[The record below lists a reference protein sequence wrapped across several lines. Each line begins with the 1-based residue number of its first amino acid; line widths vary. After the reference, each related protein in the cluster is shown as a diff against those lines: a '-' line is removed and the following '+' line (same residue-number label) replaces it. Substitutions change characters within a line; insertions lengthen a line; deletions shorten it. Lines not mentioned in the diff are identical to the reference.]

1 MGPPLPMPKKTTIC
15 LRTYHYTFMNPVVSS
30 YAFGLFFGSLLPVRV
45 SSILLEMSL
54 QDILLNIVIRIG
66 PILLNI
72 VIRLLSLQDWTDMD
86 EGWLYGEWE
95 TGPWW
100 AFHTKVKD
108 GSRELICHILCAANL
123 CFIFLSIL
131 KLVSL

>member
-1 MGPPLPMPKKTTIC
+1 
-15 LRTYHYTFMNPVVSS
+15 MNPVVSS

-54 QDILLNIVIRIG
+54 QD
-66 PILLNI
+66 ILLNI

-123 CFIFLSIL
+123 CFFFPFSNWYLYDMLCNEGEGCGVLRLAWVGHRHAWTSGF
-131 KLVSL
+131 

>member
-1 MGPPLPMPKKTTIC
+1 
-15 LRTYHYTFMNPVVSS
+15 MNPVVSS

-54 QDILLNIVIRIG
+54 QD
-66 PILLNI
+66 ILLNI

-108 GSRELICHILCAANL
+108 GSRELICYILCAANL
-123 CFIFLSIL
+123 CFIFPSIL